1 MSILFP
7 EISVLMPTLNCRY
20 LIESQE
26 EAIRSLCGAVGQIVI
41 VDSFSEDGTVEFLES
56 ILDGLPVR
64 VIRRPRGLYAS
75 WNTGIAN
82 CDGEWIHVAT
92 AGDLIDGR
100 ELRYLLEIAKSRGTD
115 VVAGTPRFV
124 STGREGIDDRQWP
137 IVDLFKRR
145 AGEEVIEMSGTELVA
160 FSLVHCRP
168 DRQTHSWLGS
178 SASNLYKTSC
188 LKSLPFPTSVGPSG
202 DVLWALMNSATV
214 SATFCGRRCGRFVVH
229 ESDSSGPSVRD
240 ADVSSVYTKAWVE
253 ARDWLLQN
261 LDGVGSGVEV
271 RHLFEKMLDD
281 QITLAEKIVRLRRRR
296 KELAD
301 LKAYLHEVR
310 ERIPRRLRRFV
321 FPASATRV
329 QSVKPE

>member
-1 MSILFP
+1 MKNQLLELLRGVICVSL
-7 EISVLMPTLNCRY
+7 PTDT
-20 LIESQE
+20 
-26 EAIRSLCGAVGQIVI
+26 A
-41 VDSFSEDGTVEFLES
+41 
-56 ILDGLPVR
+56 
-64 VIRRPRGLYAS
+64 RRENAS
-75 WNTGIAN
+75 
-82 CDGEWIHVAT
+82 
-92 AGDLIDGR
+92 R
-100 ELRYLLEIAKSRGTD
+100 ELAQFGVAAWEWQDGVFADSPEVIDVILAGKVRFSPPCFRCEKEDCTCENNFLTFPQIA
-115 VVAGTPRFV
+115 V
-124 STGREGIDDRQWP
+124 SLAYRHLWERIVRNSEG
-137 IVDLFKRR
+137 
-145 AGEEVIEMSGTELVA
+145 GEEVIEMSGTELVA

>member
-7 EISVLMPTLNCRY
+7 EISVVMPTLNCRY

-26 EAIRSLCGAVGQIVI
+26 EAIRSLCGAVGEIVI

-124 STGREGIDDRQWP
+124 NTENEAIDDRLWP
-137 IVDLFKRR
+137 IVELFNRR
-145 AGEEVIEMSGTELVA
+145 VGEELVQMSGTELVA
-160 FSLVHCRP
+160 FSLVSCRP
-168 DRQTHSWLGS
+168 YRRTQSWLGS
-178 SASNLYKTSC
+178 SASNLYKASC
-188 LKSLPFPTSVGPSG
+188 LKKLPFPTSVGPSG
-202 DVLWALMNSATV
+202 DALWALVNSATV

-240 ADVSSVYTKAWVE
+240 EDVSLIYSNAWVE
-253 ARDWLLQN
+253 ARDWLLRN
-261 LDGVGSGVEV
+261 LDEKISGVEL
-271 RHLFEKMLDD
+271 RFLFEEMLED
-281 QITLAEKIVRLRRRR
+281 QIMFAEKILRLRRRR
-296 KELAD
+296 KEVAD

-310 ERIPRRLRRFV
+310 QRIPRRLRRFV
-321 FPASATRV
+321 FPKFEPSGED
-329 QSVKPE
+329 SKLG